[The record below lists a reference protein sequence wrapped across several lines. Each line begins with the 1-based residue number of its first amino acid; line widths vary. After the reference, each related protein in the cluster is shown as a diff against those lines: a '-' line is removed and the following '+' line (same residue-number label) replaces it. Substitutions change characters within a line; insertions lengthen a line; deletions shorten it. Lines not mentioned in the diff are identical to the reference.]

1 MYCNHTNDRR
11 GRYEISAKIGGLD
24 IKVYTDD
31 SDIYDYFCEKYYDT
45 DDPVWARQA
54 AYDMLMNEA
63 CSRFIGALVAY
74 NADPFMVVYDEQA
87 VEVINNI
94 DKHYANTVV
103 ELTPDDEEEFVDACL
118 LLDIDPVANDIKR
131 IMYYPTVGNVPSMYI
146 CLPEDWE

>member
-1 MYCNHTNDRR
+1 MYTNYKGIDMYCDPTNDRR
-11 GRYEISAKIGGLD
+11 GRYKLRAKIGGLE
-24 IKVYTDD
+24 IEAYTDKNW
-31 SDIYDYFCEKYYDT
+31 SRR
-45 DDPVWARQA
+45 V
-54 AYDMLMNEA
+54 AYDLLMEEA
-63 CSRFIGALVAY
+63 RSRFIGALVAY

-103 ELTPDDEEEFVDACL
+103 ELTIDDEEEFTDACL
-118 LLDIDPVANDIKR
+118 RLDIDPVANDVKR